1 MDPEHRTISQLL
13 ALQNAS
19 DDVFVSQVRAIG
31 VTSIRY
37 MLFDEADRLQHAD
50 QRTATECLTLID
62 RIDALLGPV

>member
-13 ALQNAS
+13 ALKNAS

-50 QRTATECLTLID
+50 LPAATDCAALAD
-62 RIDALLGPV
+62 RIDALIRSA

>member
-13 ALQNAS
+13 ALKNAS
-19 DDVFVSQVRAIG
+19 DDVFVNQVRAIG

-37 MLFDEADRLQHAD
+37 MLFDEADRQQHAD

-62 RIDALLGPV
+62 RIDTLIWPA

>member
-1 MDPEHRTISQLL
+1 MIDRIS
-13 ALQNAS
+13 
-19 DDVFVSQVRAIG
+19 
-31 VTSIRY
+31 VTVACH